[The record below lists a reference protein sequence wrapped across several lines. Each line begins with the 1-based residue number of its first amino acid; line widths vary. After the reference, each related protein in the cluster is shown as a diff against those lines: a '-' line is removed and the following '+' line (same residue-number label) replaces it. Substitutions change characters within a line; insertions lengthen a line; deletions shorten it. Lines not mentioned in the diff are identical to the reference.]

1 MQLLQPI
8 IKKLTMFLKYNFLMR
23 TLLLFLFFG
32 LLTNSASSNPQYN
45 LQDLIDIAKRENP
58 ILDVLK
64 AKEDAARSSVVT
76 AESYL
81 NPEIEVGTGPSRF
94 RTPNTSTN
102 QRRNYGVN
110 ISQPLEFPNVR
121 GAKKAVAESRVNYA
135 SSVTEATM
143 INLSLQIKKAFY
155 DVLQNEAVLKIAEG
169 DRDALKN
176 IREKV
181 ALRVEVGEAPRYELI
196 KADTELVAAQRDADA
211 ALLRISESK
220 FYLRGLVSKSLTDS
234 FGLVGSL
241 PPSDINLNADFLRN
255 EISKS
260 PKLKQIKASADI
272 AENRLRL
279 EEKLINP
286 GLTLNA
292 GVDQDPDITSYR
304 FGISI
309 PIPIWNRRQGQIG
322 EAAAGYRELQAQYT
336 DQELALRRDIESAFQ
351 RYLIA
356 QQQVKTF
363 ESGLLEQAESV
374 LKVAESAYRYGERG
388 ILEYLDAQRTFRLV
402 RKDYLASKYDYVV
415 AILEIEQLLGMD
427 ILENKI

>member
-1 MQLLQPI
+1 
-8 IKKLTMFLKYNFLMR
+8 MR
-23 TLLLFLFFG
+23 SLFILFLFMLG
-32 LLTNSASSNPQYN
+32 LATKSAWSEPQFSI
-45 LQDLIDIAKRENP
+45 QDLIDIAKRENP

-81 NPEIEVGTGPSRF
+81 NPEIEVGSGPSRF
-94 RTPNTSTN
+94 RTPNSSTN

-196 KADTELVAAQRDADA
+196 KADTELIAAQRDTDA

-220 FYLRGLVSKSLTDS
+220 FYLRGLVSKSLS
-234 FGLVGSL
+234 AVFGLIGSL
-241 PPSDINLNADFLRN
+241 PPSDINLNADFLKN

-304 FGISI
+304 FGVSI
-309 PIPIWNRRQGQIG
+309 PIPIWNQRQGQIG

-336 DQELALRRDIESAFQ
+336 DQELALKRDIESAFQ

-402 RKDYLASKYDYVV
+402 RKDYLASKYDYVI

>member
-1 MQLLQPI
+1 
-8 IKKLTMFLKYNFLMR
+8 MFLKYNFLMR

-241 PPSDINLNADFLRN
+241 PPSDINLNADFLKN

-336 DQELALRRDIESAFQ
+336 DQELALKRDIESAFQ

-363 ESGLLEQAESV
+363 ESGLLDQAESV

>member
-1 MQLLQPI
+1 
-8 IKKLTMFLKYNFLMR
+8 MR
-23 TLLLFLFFG
+23 ILLLFLFFG
-32 LLTNSASSNPQYN
+32 LLSNSASSNPQYN

-94 RTPNTSTN
+94 RTPNSSTN

-196 KADTELVAAQRDADA
+196 KADTELIAAQRDADA

-220 FYLRGLVSKSLTDS
+220 FYLRGLVSKSITDS
-234 FGLVGSL
+234 FGLIGSL
-241 PPSDINLNADFLRN
+241 PPSDINLNADFLKN

-260 PKLKQIKASADI
+260 PKLKQIKASADV

-415 AILEIEQLLGMD
+415 AILEIEQLLGLD

>member
-1 MQLLQPI
+1 
-8 IKKLTMFLKYNFLMR
+8 MR
-23 TLLLFLFFG
+23 LFFSLLLLGFLS
-32 LLTNSASSNPQYN
+32 NSAWSAPQYN

-81 NPEIEVGTGPSRF
+81 NPEIELGTGPSRF

-241 PPSDINLNADFLRN
+241 PPSDINLNADLLKN
-255 EISKS
+255 EITKS

-309 PIPIWNRRQGQIG
+309 PIPIWNQRQGQIG

-363 ESGLLEQAESV
+363 ESGLLDQAESV
-374 LKVAESAYRYGERG
+374 LKVAEAAYRYGERG

-402 RKDYLASKYDYVV
+402 RKDYLASKYDYIV

>member
-1 MQLLQPI
+1 MLKNL
-8 IKKLTMFLKYNFLMR
+8 KKILYIALINLSLSISVIASPNF
-23 TLLLFLFFG
+23 T
-32 LLTNSASSNPQYN
+32 

-81 NPEIEVGTGPSRF
+81 NPEIEFGTGPSRF
-94 RTPNTSTN
+94 RTPNSTAN
-102 QRRNYGVN
+102 QRRNYGVT

-220 FYLRGLVSKSLTDS
+220 FYLRGLVSKSLTAS
-234 FGLVGSL
+234 FGLIGSL
-241 PPSDINLNADFLRN
+241 PPSDINLNADLLKN
-255 EISKS
+255 EITKS

-279 EEKLINP
+279 EEKLVNP

-292 GVDQDPDITSYR
+292 GVDQDPEITSYR

-363 ESGLLEQAESV
+363 ESGLLDQAESV

>member
-1 MQLLQPI
+1 
-8 IKKLTMFLKYNFLMR
+8 MR
-23 TLLLFLFFG
+23 ILFLLLFLG
-32 LLTNSASSNPQYN
+32 LFSNSVWCVPQYT

-64 AKEDAARSSVVT
+64 AKEDAARSNVIT

-81 NPEIEVGTGPSRF
+81 NPSVAIGTGPSRF
-94 RTPNTSTN
+94 RSPNSNTN
-102 QRRNYGVN
+102 QRRNYDLN
-110 ISQPLEFPNVR
+110 LSQPLEFPNVR
-121 GAKKAVAESRVNYA
+121 GAKKAVAESRVNFA
-135 SSVTEATM
+135 SSVTEATL

-155 DVLQNEAVLKIAEG
+155 DVLQNEAILKIAEG

-176 IREKV
+176 IQEKV
-181 ALRVEVGEAPRYELI
+181 ALRVEVGEAPRYEVI

-211 ALLRISESK
+211 ARLRIYESK
-220 FYLRGLVSKSLTDS
+220 LYLRGLVSKSLTDA
-234 FGLVGSL
+234 FDLTGAL
-241 PPSDINLNADFLRN
+241 PSSDINLNADTLKN
-255 EISKS
+255 EILKS
-260 PKLKQIKASADI
+260 PRLKQIKASADI
-272 AENRLRL
+272 AENQLRL

-286 GLTLNA
+286 GVTLNA
-292 GVDQDPDITSYR
+292 GVDQDPDITNYR

-309 PIPIWNRRQGQIG
+309 PIPIWNQRQGQIG

-336 DQELALRRDIESAFQ
+336 DQELALRRDIDSAFQ

-363 ESGLLEQAESV
+363 ESGLLSQAESV

-402 RKDYLASKYDYVV
+402 RKDYLASKYDYIV

>member
-1 MQLLQPI
+1 MLKNL
-8 IKKLTMFLKYNFLMR
+8 KKILYIALINLSLSISVIASPNF
-23 TLLLFLFFG
+23 T
-32 LLTNSASSNPQYN
+32 

-81 NPEIEVGTGPSRF
+81 NPEIELGTGPSRF
-94 RTPNTSTN
+94 RTPNYSAN

-211 ALLRISESK
+211 ALLRIAESK

-234 FGLVGSL
+234 FSLVGSL
-241 PPSDINLNADFLRN
+241 PPSDINLNADLLKN
-255 EISKS
+255 EITKS

-304 FGISI
+304 FGVSI
-309 PIPIWNRRQGQIG
+309 PIPIWNQRQGQIG

-336 DQELALRRDIESAFQ
+336 DQELALKRDIESAFQ

-363 ESGLLEQAESV
+363 ESGLLSQAESV
-374 LKVAESAYRYGERG
+374 LKVAEAAYRYGERG

-402 RKDYLASKYDYVV
+402 RKDYLASKYDYIV

>member
-1 MQLLQPI
+1 LKNL
-8 IKKLTMFLKYNFLMR
+8 KKILYIALINLSLSISVIASPNF
-23 TLLLFLFFG
+23 T
-32 LLTNSASSNPQYN
+32 

-81 NPEIEVGTGPSRF
+81 NPEIEFGTGPSRF
-94 RTPNTSTN
+94 RTPNSTAN
-102 QRRNYGVN
+102 QRRNYGVT

-234 FGLVGSL
+234 FSLVGSL
-241 PPSDINLNADFLRN
+241 PPSDINLNADLLKN
-255 EISKS
+255 EITKS

-286 GLTLNA
+286 GLTLNT
-292 GVDQDPDITSYR
+292 GVDQDPEITSYR

-309 PIPIWNRRQGQIG
+309 PIPIWNQRQGQIG

-402 RKDYLASKYDYVV
+402 RKDYLASKYDYVI

>member
-1 MQLLQPI
+1 
-8 IKKLTMFLKYNFLMR
+8 MFLKYNFLMR

-336 DQELALRRDIESAFQ
+336 DQELALKRDIESAFQ

-402 RKDYLASKYDYVV
+402 RKDYLASKYDYVI

>member
-1 MQLLQPI
+1 MLKSI
-8 IKKLTMFLKYNFLMR
+8 IPSIIFCNILKNLKKILYIALINLSLSISAIASPNF
-23 TLLLFLFFG
+23 T
-32 LLTNSASSNPQYN
+32 

-81 NPEIEVGTGPSRF
+81 NPEIELGTGPSRF
-94 RTPNTSTN
+94 RTPNYSAN

-211 ALLRISESK
+211 ALLRIYESK

-234 FGLVGSL
+234 FSLVGSL
-241 PPSDINLNADFLRN
+241 PPSDINLNADLLKN
-255 EISKS
+255 EITKS

-304 FGISI
+304 FGVSI
-309 PIPIWNRRQGQIG
+309 PIPIWNQRQGQIG

-336 DQELALRRDIESAFQ
+336 DQELALKRDIESAFQ

-363 ESGLLEQAESV
+363 ESGLLSQAESV
-374 LKVAESAYRYGERG
+374 LKVAEAAYRYGERG

-402 RKDYLASKYDYVV
+402 RKDYLASKYDYIV

>member
-1 MQLLQPI
+1 
-8 IKKLTMFLKYNFLMR
+8 MR
-23 TLLLFLFFG
+23 TVFILFLFMLG
-32 LLTNSASSNPQYN
+32 LASKSAWSEAQYG

-241 PPSDINLNADFLRN
+241 PPSDINLNADFLKN

-336 DQELALRRDIESAFQ
+336 DQELALKRDIESAFQ

>member
-1 MQLLQPI
+1 MR
-8 IKKLTMFLKYNFLMR
+8 FLFS
-23 TLLLFLFFG
+23 LLLLGFLS
-32 LLTNSASSNPQYN
+32 NSVWAAPQYS

-64 AKEDAARSSVVT
+64 AREDAAKSSVVT
-76 AESYL
+76 AESFL
-81 NPEIEVGTGPSRF
+81 NPEVEAGSGPSKY
-94 RTPNTSTN
+94 RTPSTN
-102 QRRNYGVN
+102 PNQKQNWGVTL
-110 ISQPLEFPNVR
+110 SQPLEFPNVR
-121 GAKKAVAESRVNYA
+121 SARKAVAESRVNYA
-135 SSVTEATM
+135 GSVTEATM

-155 DVLQNEAVLKIAEG
+155 EVLQNEAILKIAEG
-169 DRDALKN
+169 DRDALN
-176 IREKV
+176 DIRGRV

-196 KADTELVAAQRDADA
+196 KADTELIAAQRDADA
-211 ALLRISESK
+211 AKLRIYESK
-220 FYLRGLVSKSLTDS
+220 LYLRGLVSKSIGDAFDVS
-234 FGLVGSL
+234 GSL
-241 PPSDINLNADFLRN
+241 PPSDIALNMEQLKDDIN
-255 EISKS
+255 KS
-260 PKLKQIKASADI
+260 PRLKQIKASSEI

-286 GLTLNA
+286 GVTLKA

-304 FGISI
+304 FGLSI
-309 PIPIWNRRQGQIG
+309 PIPIWNQRQGLIG
-322 EAAAGYRELQAQYT
+322 EAAANYREVQAQYT

-363 ESGLLEQAESV
+363 ESSLLTQAESV

-388 ILEYLDAQRTFRLV
+388 ILEYLDAQRTYRLV
-402 RKDYLASKYDYVV
+402 RKDYLASRYDYIV

>member
-1 MQLLQPI
+1 MLKNL
-8 IKKLTMFLKYNFLMR
+8 KKILYIALINLSLSISVIASPNF
-23 TLLLFLFFG
+23 T
-32 LLTNSASSNPQYN
+32 

-81 NPEIEVGTGPSRF
+81 NPEIELGTGPSRF
-94 RTPNTSTN
+94 RTPNSSTN

-234 FGLVGSL
+234 FSLVGSL
-241 PPSDINLNADFLRN
+241 PPSDINLNADLLKN
-255 EISKS
+255 EITKS

-304 FGISI
+304 FGVSI
-309 PIPIWNRRQGQIG
+309 PIPIWNQRQGQIG

-336 DQELALRRDIESAFQ
+336 DQELALKRDIESAFQ

-363 ESGLLEQAESV
+363 ESGLLSQAESV
-374 LKVAESAYRYGERG
+374 LKVAEAAYRYGERG

-402 RKDYLASKYDYVV
+402 RKDYLASKYDYIV

>member
-1 MQLLQPI
+1 
-8 IKKLTMFLKYNFLMR
+8 MFLKYNFFMR
-23 TLLLFLFFG
+23 ILLLFLFFG

-336 DQELALRRDIESAFQ
+336 DQELALKRDIESAFQ

-363 ESGLLEQAESV
+363 ESGLLDQAESV

>member
-1 MQLLQPI
+1 MLKNL
-8 IKKLTMFLKYNFLMR
+8 KKILYIALINLSLSISVIASPNF
-23 TLLLFLFFG
+23 T
-32 LLTNSASSNPQYN
+32 

-81 NPEIEVGTGPSRF
+81 NPEIEFGTGPSRF
-94 RTPNTSTN
+94 RTPNSTAN
-102 QRRNYGVN
+102 QRRNYGVT

-234 FGLVGSL
+234 FSLVGSL
-241 PPSDINLNADFLRN
+241 PPSDINLNADLLKN
-255 EISKS
+255 EITKS
-260 PKLKQIKASADI
+260 PKLKLIKASADI

-286 GLTLNA
+286 GLTLNT
-292 GVDQDPDITSYR
+292 GVDQDPEITSYR

-402 RKDYLASKYDYVV
+402 RKDYLASKYDYVI

>member
-1 MQLLQPI
+1 
-8 IKKLTMFLKYNFLMR
+8 MR
-23 TLLLFLFFG
+23 ILLLFLFFG
-32 LLTNSASSNPQYN
+32 LLSNSASSNPQYN
-45 LQDLIDIAKRENP
+45 LQDLIDIAKKENP

-94 RTPNTSTN
+94 RTPNSSTN

-241 PPSDINLNADFLRN
+241 PPSDINLNADFLKN
-255 EISKS
+255 AISKS

-336 DQELALRRDIESAFQ
+336 DQELALKRDIESAFQ

-363 ESGLLEQAESV
+363 ESGLLDQAESV

>member
-1 MQLLQPI
+1 MDI
-8 IKKLTMFLKYNFLMR
+8 KYNFHMR
-23 TLLLFLFFG
+23 LFFLLLLLGFLS
-32 LLTNSASSNPQYN
+32 NSAWSAPQYN

-81 NPEIEVGTGPSRF
+81 NPEIELGTGPSRF

-241 PPSDINLNADFLRN
+241 PPSDINLNADLLKN
-255 EISKS
+255 EITKS

-309 PIPIWNRRQGQIG
+309 PIPIWNQRQGQIG

-363 ESGLLEQAESV
+363 ESGLLDQAESV
-374 LKVAESAYRYGERG
+374 LKVAEAAYRYGERG

-402 RKDYLASKYDYVV
+402 RKDYLASKYDYIV

>member
-1 MQLLQPI
+1 
-8 IKKLTMFLKYNFLMR
+8 MFLKYNFLMR
-23 TLLLFLFFG
+23 ILLLFLFFG

-58 ILDVLK
+58 IFDVLK

-336 DQELALRRDIESAFQ
+336 DQELALKRDIESAFQ

-363 ESGLLEQAESV
+363 ESGLLDQAESV